1 MLFETSGLEI
11 FLTLNGNEIWNS
23 HLSSPLENAD
33 LAQASIPLPLIRFLP
48 TALET
53 IQDTAFAN
61 RLAFPAGAAALSFV
75 LVFGL
80 FLLGLL
86 QKKPDFSLL
95 TLLAAL
101 LGLISFRLI
110 QEQRYYF
117 LPEPV
122 SHLLGHPRIGL
133 FILAALLLYLAMNR
147 RRRFWMYFGTAAA
160 ASAFVFGLCFLVS
173 LLLGGRFANIT
184 VYWLTLWLAFTAA
197 VISAFGMAVTF
208 IDQQTQAHSLRLKNK
223 RISENYR
230 FLEEKMA
237 ETAALRHE
245 FRHQL
250 TAMDCL
256 CQKDDMEGMRQLL
269 TRMMQEQADQT
280 PVFFTKNHTINTI
293 LQDAAA
299 RAKQLNLSF
308 RASAFTPEELPI
320 PDQDLC
326 TLLLNM
332 LDNALEGAAKVS
344 PEHSRHL
351 HIQIKMVN
359 QYLAV
364 KCENSFDGIWK
375 KDKDG
380 NLLTTKE
387 DTLSHGFGCRQM
399 RKIAEKY
406 DSTILFHPK
415 NDTVFVVETVLKLP
429 VP

>member
-95 TLLAAL
+95 PLLAAL

-110 QEQRYYF
+110 QEQGYYF

-230 FLEEKMA
+230 FLEEKMT

-256 CQKDDMEGMRQLL
+256 CQKDDMEG
-269 TRMMQEQADQT
+269 
-280 PVFFTKNHTINTI
+280 
-293 LQDAAA
+293 
-299 RAKQLNLSF
+299 
-308 RASAFTPEELPI
+308 
-320 PDQDLC
+320 
-326 TLLLNM
+326 
-332 LDNALEGAAKVS
+332 AAKVF

-406 DSTILFHPK
+406 DSTILFHSK
-415 NDTVFVVETVLKLP
+415 NDTVFVVETALKLP